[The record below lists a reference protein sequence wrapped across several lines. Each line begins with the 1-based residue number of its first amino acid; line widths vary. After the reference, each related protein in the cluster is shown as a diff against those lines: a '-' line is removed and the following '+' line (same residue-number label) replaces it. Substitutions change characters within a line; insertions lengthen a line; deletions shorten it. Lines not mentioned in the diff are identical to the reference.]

1 MEEMTE
7 KATKITETT
16 ETSPTFH
23 SGVEETDDHR
33 TIILILGIST
43 SLFVGVSFCFCCI
56 WFVYLRRS
64 KKKNKIRPSAF
75 HDDAE
80 VNISERTEDV
90 ELIKNN
96 KHRSSWQREKAN
108 SITSVKTKKSF
119 QVVSTV
125 RFELNE
131 VEI

>member
-1 MEEMTE
+1 MTE
-7 KATKITETT
+7 KVTKITETT
-16 ETSPTFH
+16 GTGPTFH
-23 SGVEETDDHR
+23 SGVKETDDYR
-33 TIILILGIST
+33 TFILILGIST

-64 KKKNKIRPSAF
+64 KKKNKIRPSSF
-75 HDDAE
+75 HGDAE
-80 VNISERTEDV
+80 VNISERTDDV

-96 KHRSSWQREKAN
+96 KHRSSWQREKTN

-119 QVVSTV
+119 QVFSTV
-125 RFELNE
+125 RFELSE